1 MLAAVLIQMRVGF
14 LVSSVSREAGGLFQS
29 VRGLARAVMSE
40 DVNASA
46 FGISDPN
53 SALDVLNWQPASVR
67 TFETQFRAWGYSNQL
82 VPALVAA
89 DLDILSTHGLWKYCS
104 VASRRWHGRT
114 ARPYIVHPHGMLEP
128 WALQNAGLKKRIA
141 ALLYENQ
148 HLRGAACFRALCEPE
163 AQSIRSYGMRNPI
176 CVIPNGVD
184 LPTRFQDSGFGVQD
198 SELMRFAG
206 GRKVLLYLGRLHP
219 KKNLA
224 NLIRAWKQALNSHP
238 STMEN
243 WVLAVAGWDQGGYE
257 RRLKHVANEVGLS
270 FADLSSQRS
279 EVSRQQ
285 SAASSVAFLGPRFG
299 ADKNACYRAC
309 DAFILPSFSEGLPM
323 TVLEAWAYAKPV
335 LMTPECN
342 LPEGFAAGAALQIGT
357 ALEEIA
363 TGLRQLTEMSD
374 DDRTAMG
381 ERGRTLV
388 STKFS
393 WPQIGEQMRC
403 VYEWVLGGGAT
414 PQTVRL

>member
-1 MLAAVLIQMRVGF
+1 VLAAVLIQMRVGF

-163 AQSIRSYGMRNPI
+163 AQSIRAYGMRNPI

-224 NLIRAWKQALNSHP
+224 NLIRAWKQALNSGR
-238 STMEN
+238 SSREG
-243 WVLAVAGWDQGGYE
+243 WAVAIAGWDQAGYE
-257 RRLKHVANEVGLS
+257 RELKKLTSDYGLS
-270 FADLSSQRS
+270 
-279 EVSRQQ
+279 
-285 SAASSVAFLGPRFG
+285 ASIRFLGPLFG
-299 ADKNACYRAC
+299 QNKDAAFHAC
-309 DAFILPSFSEGLPM
+309 DAFVLPSLSEGLPM
-323 TVLEAWAYAKPV
+323 TVLEAWAHAKPV
-335 LMTPECN
+335 LITPECN
-342 LPEGFAAGAALQIGT
+342 LPEGFVAGAALQIGT
-357 ALEEIA
+357 EPEEIV
-363 TGLRQLTEMSD
+363 TGLKQLSEMSD
-374 DDRTAMG
+374 GDRRAMG
-381 ERGRTLV
+381 DRGRTLV
-388 STKFS
+388 ATKFS
-393 WPQIGEQMRC
+393 WPRIGEQMRS
-403 VYEWVLGGGAT
+403 VYDWMLGGGPT

>member
-1 MLAAVLIQMRVGF
+1 MRVGF

-163 AQSIRSYGMRNPI
+163 AQSIRAYGMRNPI

-224 NLIRAWKQALNSHP
+224 KA
-238 STMEN
+238 
-243 WVLAVAGWDQGGYE
+243 GYE
-257 RRLKHVANEVGLS
+257 RELKKLTSDYGLS
-270 FADLSSQRS
+270 
-279 EVSRQQ
+279 
-285 SAASSVAFLGPRFG
+285 ASIRFLGPLFG
-299 ADKNACYRAC
+299 QNKDAAFHAC
-309 DAFILPSFSEGLPM
+309 DAFVLPSLSEGLPM
-323 TVLEAWAYAKPV
+323 TVLEAWAHAKPV

>member
-1 MLAAVLIQMRVGF
+1 MRVGF

-163 AQSIRSYGMRNPI
+163 AQSIRAYGMRNPI

-224 NLIRAWKQALNSHP
+224 NLIRAWKQALNSGR
-238 STMEN
+238 SSREG
-243 WVLAVAGWDQGGYE
+243 WAVAIAGWDQAGYE
-257 RRLKHVANEVGLS
+257 RELKKLTSDYGLS
-270 FADLSSQRS
+270 
-279 EVSRQQ
+279 
-285 SAASSVAFLGPRFG
+285 ASIRFLGPLFG
-299 ADKNACYRAC
+299 QNKDAAFHAC
-309 DAFILPSFSEGLPM
+309 DAFVLPSLSEGLPM
-323 TVLEAWAYAKPV
+323 TVLEAWAHAKPV

-342 LPEGFAAGAALQIGT
+342 LPEGFATGAALQIGT
-357 ALEEIA
+357 STEEIA
-363 TGLRQLTEMSD
+363 AGLKQLTKMSD
-374 DDRTAMG
+374 DDRRAMG
-381 ERGRTLV
+381 DRGRTLV
-388 STKFS
+388 ATNFS
-393 WPQIGEQMRC
+393 WPRIGEQMRS
-403 VYEWVLGGGAT
+403 VYDWMLGGGPT

>member
-224 NLIRAWKQALNSHP
+224 NLIRAWKQALNSGR
-238 STMEN
+238 SSREG
-243 WVLAVAGWDQGGYE
+243 WAVAIAGWDQAGYE
-257 RRLKHVANEVGLS
+257 RELKKLTSDYGLS
-270 FADLSSQRS
+270 
-279 EVSRQQ
+279 
-285 SAASSVAFLGPRFG
+285 ASIRFLGPLFG
-299 ADKNACYRAC
+299 QNKDAAFHAC
-309 DAFILPSFSEGLPM
+309 DAFVLPSLSEGLPM
-323 TVLEAWAYAKPV
+323 TVLEAWAHAKPV
-335 LMTPECN
+335 LITPECN
-342 LPEGFAAGAALQIGT
+342 LPEGFVAGAALQIGT
-357 ALEEIA
+357 EPEEIV
-363 TGLRQLTEMSD
+363 TGLKQLSEMSD
-374 DDRTAMG
+374 DDRRAMG
-381 ERGRTLV
+381 DRGRTLV
-388 STKFS
+388 ATKFS
-393 WPQIGEQMRC
+393 WPRIGEQMRS
-403 VYEWVLGGGAT
+403 VYDWMLGGGPT

>member
-1 MLAAVLIQMRVGF
+1 MRVGF

-163 AQSIRSYGMRNPI
+163 AQSIRAYGMRNPI

-224 NLIRAWKQALNSHP
+224 NLIRAWKQALNSGR
-238 STMEN
+238 SSREG
-243 WVLAVAGWDQGGYE
+243 WAVAIAGWDQAGYE
-257 RRLKHVANEVGLS
+257 RELKKLTSDYGLS
-270 FADLSSQRS
+270 
-279 EVSRQQ
+279 
-285 SAASSVAFLGPRFG
+285 ASIRFLGPLFG
-299 ADKNACYRAC
+299 QNKDAAFHAC
-309 DAFILPSFSEGLPM
+309 DAFVLPSLSEGLPM
-323 TVLEAWAYAKPV
+323 TVLEAWAHAKPV
-335 LMTPECN
+335 LITPECN
-342 LPEGFAAGAALQIGT
+342 LPEGFVAGAALQIGT
-357 ALEEIA
+357 EPEEIV
-363 TGLRQLTEMSD
+363 TGLKQLSEMSD
-374 DDRTAMG
+374 DDRRAMG
-381 ERGRTLV
+381 DRGRTLV
-388 STKFS
+388 ATNFS
-393 WPQIGEQMRC
+393 WPRIGEQMRS
-403 VYEWVLGGGAT
+403 VYDWMLGGGPT